1 MATMLLSLKIN
12 SDPLNSRICCVKV
25 QFPKKKKI
33 MSHIKIKEC
42 VSYSGKVLLGF
53 ADNDF
58 KTAMTSRFK
67 ESKETMLKEYR
78 KT

>member
-1 MATMLLSLKIN
+1 
-12 SDPLNSRICCVKV
+12 
-25 QFPKKKKI
+25 